1 MRSLKLCAL
10 AALTAAPLA
19 APLTAAAG
27 MPENDDFDARILAAD
42 AVFEGTIESIR
53 FVDSQA
59 GGALERGVPHTF
71 VTYRVERVFKG
82 RVRGD
87 RVTLRFFGGMD
98 AARDRLLF
106 TSDGVQP
113 DVGDRDILLV
123 AGNGAAECPI
133 VGCANGRFRLIGE
146 SVYDEGGRDLVQ
158 IDRQTVRRG
167 TVRDLPEIFTWEETG
182 LGVGFDERPD
192 APDPRATMSAEG
204 FRGFIADRVA
214 LLHPAGELFP
224 IVVSADPAA
233 PFAYRPDDIAPPPEE
248 PAPAPS
254 PLRLR

>member
-27 MPENDDFDARILAAD
+27 MPESDDLDTRIHAAD
-42 AVFEGTIESIR
+42 AVLEGTIESVR
-53 FVDSQA
+53 FVDAQA
-59 GGALERGVPHTF
+59 EGAQGGIPHTF

-133 VGCANGRFRLIGE
+133 VGCSNGRFRLIGE
-146 SVYDEGGRDLVQ
+146 SVYDEGGRDIVQ

-167 TVRDLPEIFTWEETG
+167 TVRDLREVFTWEATG
-182 LGVGFDERPD
+182 LGIGFDEPPPAPD
-192 APDPRATMSAEG
+192 ARATMSADA
-204 FRGFIADRVA
+204 FRGLIADRVA

-233 PFAYRPDDIAPPPEE
+233 PFAYRPDAITPPPADE
-248 PAPAPS
+248 PAPVLTPV
-254 PLRLR
+254 RLR

>member
-19 APLTAAAG
+19 APFTAMAG
-27 MPENDDFDARILAAD
+27 MPEDDDFDGRIVAAD

-59 GGALERGVPHTF
+59 VGAQRGVPHTF
-71 VTYRVERVFKG
+71 VTWRVERVFKG

-182 LGVGFDERPD
+182 LGIGFDERPD

-214 LLHPAGELFP
+214 LLHPAGEQFP

-233 PFAYRPDDIAPPPEE
+233 PFAWRPDTILAFPEE
-248 PAPAPS
+248 PVAAPV
-254 PLRLR
+254 RLR